1 MPDAAPE
8 PAAAENGGPAE
19 AGPGATEAAEA
30 AAASGAA
37 DGAAPMETE
46 AEGPKVEEPREEVVK
61 KKRTKKMQVPFL
73 VHVEGLA
80 DKIVQVSAHHLSVFK
95 HNVGFLKYSFALMDR
110 RNTSLLYY
118 NLKAG
123 DTVASMAIILDI
135 ELTCNNAAQ
144 ELTALPSVFCY
155 A

>member
-1 MPDAAPE
+1 MPDATPE

-73 VHVEGLA
+73 VHVKGLA
-80 DKIVQVSAHHLSVFK
+80 DKIVQVSAHHPSVFK
-95 HNVGFLKYSFALMDR
+95 HDVGF
-110 RNTSLLYY
+110 
-118 NLKAG
+118 
-123 DTVASMAIILDI
+123 
-135 ELTCNNAAQ
+135 
-144 ELTALPSVFCY
+144 
-155 A
+155 